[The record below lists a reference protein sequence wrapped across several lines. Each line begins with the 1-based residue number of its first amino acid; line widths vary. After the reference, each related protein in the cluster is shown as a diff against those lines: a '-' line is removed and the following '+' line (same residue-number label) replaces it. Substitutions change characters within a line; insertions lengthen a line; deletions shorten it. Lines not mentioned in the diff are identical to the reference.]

1 MSITAKNIDVQGNI
15 FVDDDVFNVHTAKMV
30 IAIDGI
36 AFSPND
42 CVLVE
47 NGCEKCGED
56 TINLLCIEDEDG
68 EKELITCK
76 KCDTMKLEIRISEK
90 NE

>member
-47 NGCEKCGED
+47 NG
-56 TINLLCIEDEDG
+56 
-68 EKELITCK
+68 
-76 KCDTMKLEIRISEK
+76 
-90 NE
+90 